1 MHGSMP
7 RVVLMYN
14 SGILQVAN
22 ALNAQAVLL
31 TSIMN
36 CIYPMANGEL
46 HAA

>member
-22 ALNAQAVLL
+22 ALNAQAA
-31 TSIMN
+31 
-36 CIYPMANGEL
+36 YQHHEL
-46 HAA
+46 HLPNGKW